1 MGQPGTGPSKSRNR
15 NVNELISDRAQLRA
29 RSDDDDPKHVVFSW
43 VGVDSSFGKNMS
55 KNRFFFAFFI
65 ICYGNVINI

>member
-29 RSDDDDPKHVVFSW
+29 RSDDDDPKHVVSSW
-43 VGVDSSFGKNMS
+43 VGVDSSFGTNMTKS
-55 KNRFFFAFFI
+55 CFFTFFI